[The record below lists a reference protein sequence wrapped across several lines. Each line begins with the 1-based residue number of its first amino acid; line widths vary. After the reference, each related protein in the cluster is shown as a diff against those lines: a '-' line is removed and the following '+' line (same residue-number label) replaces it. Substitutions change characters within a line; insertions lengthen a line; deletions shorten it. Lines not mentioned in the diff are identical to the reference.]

1 MNCLGLILTFISYI
15 KLDSINYRE
24 YRAEQGCLFFKNMCK
39 YHKLMPSMWLARF
52 VFRWKYFSSGHNSMK
67 TAGSS
72 HEKSVLIKSGVEG
85 VDWSEMMTWCKMHI
99 LLPSS
104 LLPPPSIYAITLHC
118 HGWLRLDGF
127 VQNCQMQQKG
137 IIKGDWNLK
146 ENKF

>member
-15 KLDSINYRE
+15 KLNSINYRE

-72 HEKSVLIKSGVEG
+72 HEKSVLIKSGVEC
-85 VDWSEMMTWCKMHI
+85 VDRSEMMTWCRMHI
-99 LLPSS
+99 SYC
-104 LLPPPSIYAITLHC
+104 PPPLYTISLYAAQLDCTVTVDWDWTV
-118 HGWLRLDGF
+118 WLKLSNAVKRHH
-127 VQNCQMQQKG
+127 
-137 IIKGDWNLK
+137 
-146 ENKF
+146 

>member
-24 YRAEQGCLFFKNMCK
+24 YRAEQGCLFFRNMCK

-85 VDWSEMMTWCKMHI
+85 VDRSEMMTWCKMHI
-99 LLPSS
+99 LLPPS
-104 LLPPPSIYAITLHC
+104 LLPLSTQLHC
-118 HGWLRLDGF
+118 TVTVDWGWTVLYKIVKCSKKASLREI
-127 VQNCQMQQKG
+127 G
-137 IIKGDWNLK
+137 I
-146 ENKF
+146 